1 MTARTGG
8 PVVELAAVSV
18 RRGNRTV
25 LRDVSCSVPSG
36 TVVGLIGPSGCGKT
50 TLMRTIVGVQ
60 ANVAGGV
67 TVLGRRAGVA
77 SRLGQVGYMTQDPSV
92 YGDLSVIENLTYF
105 AKLLGISADRVR
117 DVLGSVRLDDMANS
131 LVAQLSGGQR
141 ARVSLAVAMLAQ
153 PPLLVLDEPTVGLD
167 PELRGDLWQLFSS
180 LAAGGATLL
189 VSSHVMDEAGRCDV
203 LLLMRDGHILA
214 TGTPAELMAR
224 TRAPSVESAF
234 LTLIGGT
241 EES

>member
-1 MTARTGG
+1 MAWR
-8 PVVELAAVSV
+8 
-18 RRGNRTV
+18 
-25 LRDVSCSVPSG
+25 CS
-36 TVVGLIGPSGCGKT
+36 
-50 TLMRTIVGVQ
+50 R
-60 ANVAGGV
+60 
-67 TVLGRRAGVA
+67 
-77 SRLGQVGYMTQDPSV
+77 
-92 YGDLSVIENLTYF
+92 
-105 AKLLGISADRVR
+105 
-117 DVLGSVRLDDMANS
+117 
-131 LVAQLSGGQR
+131 
-141 ARVSLAVAMLAQ
+141 Q

-224 TRAPSVESAF
+224 TRAPSVEAAF
-234 LTLIGGT
+234 LALIGGT

>member
-1 MTARTGG
+1 MASPDPNHT
-8 PVVELAAVSV
+8 VELEHVSV
-18 RRGNRTV
+18 RRGQ
-25 LRDVSCSVPSG
+25 RDVLHDVTCWVPPG

-60 ANVAGGV
+60 ANVRGAV
-67 TVLGRRAGVA
+67 TVLGRPAGAA

-105 AKLLGISADRVR
+105 AKLLGIGGDRVR
-117 DVLGSVRLDDMANS
+117 DVLGSVRLDDMATA
-131 LVAQLSGGQR
+131 LVDQLSGGQR
-141 ARVSLAVAMLAQ
+141 ARVSLAAAMLGQ

-167 PELRGDLWQLFSS
+167 PELRGELWRLFSS

-203 LLLMRDGHILA
+203 LMLMRDGRILA
-214 TGTPAELMAR
+214 TGTPADLMSR
-224 TRAPSVESAF
+224 TGTADVETAF
-234 LTLIGGT
+234 LALIGGT